1 MKKYSREAIV
11 GIFVLVGILCV
22 AYLTIKL
29 GRMEVLNDNGYTLE
43 ARFSS
48 VTGLR
53 SGAEIQIAGV
63 SVGRVSKIGLDPETQ
78 TALVTMIIDK
88 EVQLSDDVIASVKTS
103 GLIGDKYIQ
112 LSPGG
117 SFDMLEDG
125 DEVSE
130 TESSVDIEEL
140 ISKYVFGGV

>member
-1 MKKYSREAIV
+1 MKKYSRETIV
-11 GIFVLVGILCV
+11 GIFVLIGILCV
-22 AYLTIKL
+22 GYLTVKL
-29 GRMEVLNDNGYTLE
+29 GRMEVLSDNGYTVE
-43 ARFSS
+43 ARFAS

-63 SVGRVSKIGLDPETQ
+63 SVGRVSSISLDSETQ
-78 TALVTMIIDK
+78 TARVTMLINK

-117 SFDMLEDG
+117 SFDMLENG
-125 DEVSE
+125 DEISE